1 MKYRKKPVVIE
12 AMQWDGTRK
21 SVDDIRAWAGDLR
34 TISLITDKDNQV
46 TEWRIGTLEGG
57 HIVSPYDFVIKGI
70 AGEYYPCKP
79 GIFAQTY
86 DAVPD

>member
-12 AMQWDGTRK
+12 AYQWDGTRK
-21 SVDDIRAWAGDLR
+21 GVEDIRAWAPTLR
-34 TISLITDKDNQV
+34 TISLVTNQLNEVTD
-46 TEWRIGTLEGG
+46 WRIGTLEGG
-57 HIVSPYDFVIKGI
+57 HTVSAFDFVICGV

-86 DAVPD
+86 DAVTD